1 MHPIEKFCGCC
12 VCPARAYRAE
22 YMLNIGTNTG
32 LDFMLRG
39 EGGGDISGV
48 GATIRAKANWLKDH
62 ELQRAHV
69 VMGAVHQALHEE
81 GLLAERGKR

>member
-1 MHPIEKFCGCC
+1 
-12 VCPARAYRAE
+12 
-22 YMLNIGTNTG
+22 MLNIGMSSG
-32 LDFMLRG
+32 LDFILKG

-69 VMGAVHQALHEE
+69 VLGALHQAMYEE
-81 GLLAERGKR
+81 LGGHKR